1 MLVAEPLVTIVV
13 RASETTAVV
22 VGVRAVVVGA
32 VVVVVVR
39 AVVVGLAVV
48 VVVVVGLA
56 VVVVVVVGLA
66 VVVVVV
72 RAVVVMVVMVV
83 LGASVQLKT
92 PNGAAAKSGMSP
104 LHVSKFC
111 TVIRTI
117 CASTTLENTQIGSSP
132 LHVMPLHS
140 LPFVLLHST

>member
-1 MLVAEPLVTIVV
+1 MDGQKGTPASIYSGFNPNSCSSLGTQSGRVV
-13 RASETTAVV
+13 VEVVEVVAVV
-22 VGVRAVVVGA
+22 VVVVGA
-32 VVVVVVR
+32 VVVVVR
-39 AVVVGLAVV
+39 AVVVVA
-48 VVVVVGLA
+48 
-56 VVVVVVVGLA
+56 
-66 VVVVVV
+66 
-72 RAVVVMVVMVV
+72 MVV